1 MRTPQNFRVMATSMC
16 AGLRWKGGK
25 GLRAFK
31 HVQFAH
37 SLHKSLVE
45 HCSLLLWVHR
55 NRTCARGSQLG
66 CVNACLLACVHPQY
80 RELPFYPVYSCPL
93 PSVQFTPHPHAGDK
107 WCIYPSYDYTHC
119 IVDSL
124 ENITHSVRAFQAPS
138 LCS

>member
-66 CVNACLLACVHPQY
+66 CVNAYLHACIPNIASFHFILFILALFPPSSSLLTPMRATSGASTPATTT
-80 RELPFYPVYSCPL
+80 RTALWT
-93 PSVQFTPHPHAGDK
+93 PSRTSHTQ
-107 WCIYPSYDYTHC
+107 
-119 IVDSL
+119 
-124 ENITHSVRAFQAPS
+124 
-138 LCS
+138 